1 MTDLATALR
10 HELDRLT
17 KFEPKRFVHAKRLEP
32 LLDQHDDVVDRLVLA
47 LARATGQP
55 GTAVRL
61 AFGLDPCAGASEGRK
76 AGSVA
81 GNGRE
86 RGLRA

>member
-10 HELDRLT
+10 HELDRLPR
-17 KFEPKRFVHAKRLEP
+17 FGRARFVHADRLEP
-32 LLDQHDDVVDRLVLA
+32 LLVAHTDVVARLVLA

-55 GTAVRL
+55 ETAVRL

-81 GNGRE
+81 GNGSRE
-86 RGLRA
+86 GVRG